1 MPVRDVVIYGH
12 PALRIPAEPVTEIT
26 PEILSIIKDLK
37 DTLTVQKGIG
47 LAAPQIGV
55 QKQIFVVDL
64 STMRDRKYAAC
75 KGVFINPEIV
85 FSSKTTEVEN
95 EGCLS
100 FPDMRGDVQRPF
112 KIRMK
117 AMMPSGA
124 WRTVEATGLYARCL
138 QHEFDHLHGKLFI
151 DYFNSQDT
159 ERNQNECKRF
169 LEYSKNSYPEVY
181 P

>member
-12 PALRIPAEPVTEIT
+12 PALRIPAQPVTEIT

-37 DTLTVQKGIG
+37 DTLAAQKGIG

-55 QKQIFVVDL
+55 QKQIFIADL
-64 STMRDRKYAAC
+64 SSMNDRKYAAC
-75 KGVFINPEIV
+75 KGVFINPEII
-85 FSSKTTEVEN
+85 FSSKTMEGEN

-112 KIRMK
+112 KIRMR

-124 WRTVEATGLYARCL
+124 FRTIEATGLYARCL

-151 DYFNSQDT
+151 DYFNPQDA
-159 ERNQNECKRF
+159 ERTKSECVRF
-169 LEYSKNSYPEVY
+169 LEESKKIYPETLS
-181 P
+181 

>member
-26 PEILSIIKDLK
+26 PEILSLIKDLK
-37 DTLTVQKGIG
+37 DTLASQRGIG

-55 QKQIFVVDL
+55 QKQIFIADL
-64 STMRDRKYAAC
+64 SSMSDRKYAAC
-75 KGVFINPEIV
+75 KGVFINPEII
-85 FSSKTTEVEN
+85 FTSKTTEKDN

-100 FPDMRGDVQRPF
+100 FPDMRGNVERPF
-112 KIRMK
+112 KIRMR

-124 WRTVEATGLYARCL
+124 FRTIEATGLYARCL

-151 DYFNSQDT
+151 DYFNPQDT
-159 ERNQNECKRF
+159 EKNQAECARF
-169 LEYSKNSYPEVY
+169 LDYSKKTYPETLE
-181 P
+181 